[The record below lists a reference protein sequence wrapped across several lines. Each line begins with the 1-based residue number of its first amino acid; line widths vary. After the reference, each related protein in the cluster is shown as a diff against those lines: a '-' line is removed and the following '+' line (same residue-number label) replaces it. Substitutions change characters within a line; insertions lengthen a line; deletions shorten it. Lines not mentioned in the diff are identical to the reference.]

1 MSVGGR
7 EAAILVSDNNA
18 RRGNGVI
25 QAAFF
30 DIDGTLLSNK
40 TGHVIPQGTKDALV
54 ALRRRGVKCCICSG
68 RPKAQLPWCIR
79 DGFPGFEGGFDAYVV
94 LTGSMCYDERGIYA
108 DTPIDRGAAERFV
121 GLVDEGLFDCL
132 TLDAENAYA
141 NRDSEKVHELE
152 RMVAYSYPIR
162 GAREML
168 ENPIYQFCAFLG
180 PKDQHIV
187 EDVMTDCIV
196 TRWCDLFC
204 DIVPKSSSKP
214 KGVQAT
220 LDHFGI
226 SDAETIAFGDGGND
240 ATMLAYC
247 TLGVAMGN
255 GTDEAKA
262 AADYVTSNIED
273 DGIAK
278 ALRHFGLID

>member
-40 TGHVIPQGTKDALV
+40 TGHVIPQGTKDALI

-94 LTGSMCYDERGIYA
+94 LTGSMCYDAEGVYA
-108 DTPIDRGAAERFV
+108 DTPIDHSTAERFA
-121 GLVDEGLFDCL
+121 GLVDRGLFDCL
-132 TLDAENAYA
+132 TLDREDAFA
-141 NRDSEKVHELE
+141 NRDSAKVHELE
-152 RMVAYSYPIR
+152 RMVAYEYPVR
-162 GAREML
+162 DVHDML
-168 ENPIYQFCAFLG
+168 EGPIYQFCAFLG
-180 PKDQHIV
+180 PDEQHVV

-226 SDAETIAFGDGGND
+226 SGAC
-240 ATMLAYC
+240 LLY
-247 TLGVAMGN
+247 
-255 GTDEAKA
+255 
-262 AADYVTSNIED
+262 TSPSPRD
-273 DGIAK
+273 
-278 ALRHFGLID
+278 

>member
-1 MSVGGR
+1 M
-7 EAAILVSDNNA
+7 IK
-18 RRGNGVI
+18 
-25 QAAFF
+25 AAFF
-30 DIDGTLLSNK
+30 DIDGTLLSDK
-40 TGHVIPQGTKDALV
+40 TNHLIPQGTKDALV
-54 ALRRRGVKCCICSG
+54 ELHRRGVKCCICSG

-79 DGFPGFEGGFDAYVV
+79 DGFPGFEDGFDAYVV
-94 LTGSMCYDERGIYA
+94 LTGSLCYDAQGVYA
-108 DTPIDRGAAERFV
+108 DTPIDRETAERFV
-121 GLVDEGLFDCL
+121 GLVDKGLFDCL
-132 TLDAENAYA
+132 TLDRENAFA
-141 NRDSEKVHELE
+141 NRDAEKVRELS
-152 RMVAYSYPIR
+152 RMVAYDYPIR
-162 GAREML
+162 DIHEML
-168 ENPIYQFCAFLG
+168 KSPIYQFCAFL
-180 PKDQHIV
+180 PPEEQYVV

-204 DIVPKSSSKP
+204 DVVPRSSSKP
-214 KGVQAT
+214 RGVQAT

-240 ATMLAYC
+240 ATMLEYC

-262 AADYVTSNIED
+262 AADYVTDALDE

>member
-1 MSVGGR
+1 M
-7 EAAILVSDNNA
+7 
-18 RRGNGVI
+18 I

-54 ALRRRGVKCCICSG
+54 ELRRRGVKCCICSG

-94 LTGSMCYDERGIYA
+94 LTGSMCYDADGVYA
-108 DTPIDRGAAERFV
+108 DTPVGHEIAKRFAA
-121 GLVDEGLFDCL
+121 LVDEGRLDCL
-132 TLDAENAYA
+132 TLDREGAFA

-152 RMVAYSYPIR
+152 RMVAYEYPIR
-162 GAREML
+162 DIHEML
-168 ENPIYQFCAFLG
+168 RGPIYQFCAFLG
-180 PKDQHIV
+180 PEEQHVV

-204 DIVPKSSSKP
+204 DIVPANSSKP
-214 KGVQAT
+214 AGVQAT

-226 SDAETIAFGDGGND
+226 SSAETIAFGDGGND
-240 ATMLAYC
+240 ATMLEYC
-247 TLGVAMGN
+247 TVGVAMGN

-262 AADYVTSNIED
+262 AADYVTADIDD